1 MRLEIKRY
9 NVRSFLCFEYRKSN
23 HSMDHQACR
32 MTGYNNSSQSCT
44 DSDVSNGRGVNG
56 LLTEEREI
64 RTKGDTNLRSIP
76 LLIIL

>member
-1 MRLEIKRY
+1 
-9 NVRSFLCFEYRKSN
+9 
-23 HSMDHQACR
+23 

-44 DSDVSNGRGVNG
+44 DSDVSKGRGVNG

-76 LLIIL
+76 LFDYTLRQVS